1 MTTPLILTPSFLSP
15 RVLFSLATVACTAL
29 ILTALYMQ
37 YVLELE
43 PCALCITQ
51 RIFIIAV
58 GFVSL
63 VAAIHNPGRLGIRL
77 YSGICLL
84 LAIIGGGFSAR
95 HVWLQNLPE
104 DLAPAC
110 GPNLSYLVENFPL
123 WEALSVLLQG
133 DGNCA
138 DTLWTFLGLSIPGWT
153 LIAFVALGLYFL
165 WLIVKTT
172 KKQPLDAG

>member
-1 MTTPLILTPSFLSP
+1 MTTSLALTPLFLSP
-15 RVLFSLATVACTAL
+15 RVLFSLAAGACAAM

-37 YVLELE
+37 YALDLE

-51 RIFIIAV
+51 RIFIIAI

-63 VAAIHNPGRLGIRL
+63 VATIHNPGRLGIRL

-84 LAIIGGGFSAR
+84 LVIIGGGFSAR

-104 DLAPAC
+104 DLVPAC
-110 GPNLSYLVENFPL
+110 GPSLDYLIENFPL

-165 WLIVKTT
+165 WLNVKTT
-172 KKQPLDAG
+172 KK